1 MVAKSIKLNAKFKMQ
16 IEKCKFRNTLMGKII
31 LIFISFILQFS
42 FFNVNAPLFAA
53 VDDHGHEQKKVAA
66 PAAKTD
72 KLFNEFY
79 IPTPYS
85 QPYKI
90 AADHNNII
98 WFVEQS
104 SNKLGKFDPKTS
116 KFTEYLVPSAKD
128 ISANWKFSET
138 ERKPFTGG
146 YSVSSA
152 GSLAGLAIDSK
163 GNVWFTVVLGN
174 KIGKFASNKEEF
186 HEYTVPTPASGPFS
200 LAIDSKDNIW
210 FTERNANKI
219 GKWGAAASSFK
230 EYSIPTL
237 NSKPAGIA
245 IDKKDNIWFVM
256 SDANK
261 IGMLEQATGKFKEY
275 NILTPMAN
283 ANDIAVD
290 SKDNIWFTEVSANK
304 LGMFS
309 IQMDRF
315 DEAIIPSLSSVPMNL
330 AIDKYDRIWFT
341 ENKGNKIGMFDPATA
356 IFKEYDIPT
365 NQSFPLG
372 ITIDHSGNIWFVE
385 SDREVNKIAYVAGL
399 AGVPPKSL
407 EVGALNSSDKKIGAQ
422 FVIIIII
429 IVMVITI
436 LMSYFL
442 MSFRKANKK
451 L

>member
-1 MVAKSIKLNAKFKMQ
+1 MNWKK
-16 IEKCKFRNTLMGKII
+16 
-31 LIFISFILQFS
+31 IFILCLAIVL
-42 FFNVNAPLFAA
+42 VNNISLFAA
-53 VDDHGHEQKKVAA
+53 TDEHGHEPKKVTV
-66 PAAKTD
+66 PAAKSD

-104 SNKLGKFDPKTS
+104 SNKIGKFDLKTS
-116 KFTEYLVPSAKD
+116 KFTEYVVPSAKD

-138 ERKPFTGG
+138 ERKAFTGG

-163 GNVWFTVVLGN
+163 GNVWFTVLLGN
-174 KIGKFASNKEEF
+174 KIGKFAPDKEEF
-186 HEYTVPTPASGPFS
+186 HEYTVPTDSSGPFG

-210 FTERNANKI
+210 FTERNANKL
-219 GKWGAAASSFK
+219 GKWDAASSSFK
-230 EYSIPTL
+230 EHLIPTA

-245 IDKKDNIWFVM
+245 VDKNDNIWFVM

-290 SKDNIWFTEVSANK
+290 SKGNIWFTEVSTNK

-309 IQMDRF
+309 TQMNRF
-315 DEAIIPSLSSVPMNL
+315 DEAVIPTLSSVPMNL

-372 ITIDHSGNIWFVE
+372 ITIDYSGNIWFVE
-385 SDREVNKIAYVAGL
+385 SDREVNKIAYIAGL
-399 AGVPPKSL
+399 AAAPSKSF
-407 EVGALNSSDKKIGAQ
+407 ESDTLNAPDRKFGAQ
-422 FVIIIII
+422 FVIIITISVI
-429 IVMVITI
+429 VITI

-442 MSFRKANKK
+442 MSFRKTSKK

>member
-1 MVAKSIKLNAKFKMQ
+1 MIWIKINIL
-16 IEKCKFRNTLMGKII
+16 III
-31 LIFISFILQFS
+31 LTLS
-42 FFNVNAPLFAA
+42 NAPLFAA
-53 VDDHGHEQKKVAA
+53 TDDHGHEPKKITV

-90 AADHNNII
+90 ASDHNNII

-116 KFTEYLVPSAKD
+116 KFKEYPVPSAKD
-128 ISANWKFSET
+128 IGSANWKFSET
-138 ERKPFTGG
+138 ERKTFTGG

-163 GNVWFTVVLGN
+163 GNVWFTVLLGN
-174 KIGKFASNKEEF
+174 KIGKFAPNKEEF
-186 HEYTVPTPASGPFS
+186 HEYTVPTDSSGPFS

-219 GKWGAAASSFK
+219 GKWDAASSSFK
-230 EYSIPTL
+230 EYSIPTP

-245 IDKKDNIWFVM
+245 VDKKDNIWFVM

-261 IGMLEQATGKFKEY
+261 IGMIEQATGKFKEY
-275 NILTPMAN
+275 KILTPMAN

-290 SKDNIWFTEVSANK
+290 SKGNIWFTEVSANK

-309 IQMDRF
+309 IQMNRF
-315 DEAIIPSLSSVPMNL
+315 EEALIPTLSSVPMNL

-372 ITIDHSGNIWFVE
+372 ITIDHSGNVWFVE
-385 SDREVNKIAYVAGL
+385 SDREVNKIAYIAGL
-399 AGVPPKSL
+399 AGAPPKSSEGDTL
-407 EVGALNSSDKKIGAQ
+407 SASDKKFGAQ
-422 FVIIIII
+422 FVIILIISVI
-429 IVMVITI
+429 VITI
-436 LMSYFL
+436 FMAYFL

>member
-1 MVAKSIKLNAKFKMQ
+1 MIWIKINIL
-16 IEKCKFRNTLMGKII
+16 III
-31 LIFISFILQFS
+31 LTLS
-42 FFNVNAPLFAA
+42 NAPLFAA
-53 VDDHGHEQKKVAA
+53 TDDRGHEQKKVTV
-66 PAAKTD
+66 PAAKSD

-104 SNKLGKFDPKTS
+104 SNKLGKFNPKTS

-128 ISANWKFSET
+128 IGSANWKFSET
-138 ERKPFTGG
+138 ERKTFTGG

-163 GNVWFTVVLGN
+163 GNVWFTVLLGN
-174 KIGKFASNKEEF
+174 KIGKFAPDKEEF
-186 HEYTVPTPASGPFS
+186 HEYTIPTDSSGPFS

-219 GKWGAAASSFK
+219 GKWDAASSSFK
-230 EYSIPTL
+230 EYAIPTP

-245 IDKKDNIWFVM
+245 VDKKDNVWFAM
-256 SDANK
+256 ADANK
-261 IGMLEQATGKFKEY
+261 LGMIEQATGKFKEY
-275 NILTPMAN
+275 NILTAMAN

-290 SKDNIWFTEVSANK
+290 SKGNIWFTEVSANK

-309 IQMDRF
+309 IQMNRF
-315 DEAIIPSLSSVPMNL
+315 EEALIPTLSSVPMNL

-385 SDREVNKIAYVAGL
+385 SDREVNKIAYIAGL
-399 AGVPPKSL
+399 AAALPKSSEGDTL
-407 EVGALNSSDKKIGAQ
+407 SVSDKKFGAQ

-429 IVMVITI
+429 SVVVITVF
-436 LMSYFL
+436 MAYFL

>member
-1 MVAKSIKLNAKFKMQ
+1 MFMNWK
-16 IEKCKFRNTLMGKII
+16 KII
-31 LIFISFILQFS
+31 LFFMAVIFANSNSI
-42 FFNVNAPLFAA
+42 FAA
-53 VDDHGHEQKKVAA
+53 TDDHGHEQKKVTA

-72 KLFNEFY
+72 KLFNEFS

-90 AADHNNII
+90 AVDHNNIV

-128 ISANWKFSET
+128 ISANWKYSET
-138 ERKPFTGG
+138 EKKAFTGG

-163 GNVWFTVVLGN
+163 GNIWFTVLLGN
-174 KIGKFASNKEEF
+174 KIGKFAPVKEEF
-186 HEYTVPTPASGPFS
+186 SEYAVPTDRSGPFG

-219 GKWGAAASSFK
+219 GKWDAASSSFK
-230 EYSIPTL
+230 EYSIPTS

-245 IDKKDNIWFVM
+245 VDKKDNIWFVM

-261 IGMLEQATGKFKEY
+261 IGMFDQSTGKFKEY

-290 SKDNIWFTEVSANK
+290 SKGNIWFTEVSTNR

-309 IQMDRF
+309 TQMNRF
-315 DEAIIPSLSSVPMNL
+315 DEAVIPSIASVPMNL
-330 AIDKYDRIWFT
+330 AIDKFDRVWFT

-356 IFKEYDIPT
+356 IFKEYEIPT

-372 ITIDHSGNIWFVE
+372 INIDHSGNIWFVE
-385 SDREVNKIAYVAGL
+385 SDREVNKIAYIAGL
-399 AGVPPKSL
+399 AAAPPKSSEGDTL
-407 EVGALNSSDKKIGAQ
+407 SASKRRFGKQ
-422 FVIIIII
+422 FVIITTISVI
-429 IVMVITI
+429 VITI

-442 MSFRKANKK
+442 MSFRKASKK

>member
-1 MVAKSIKLNAKFKMQ
+1 MFMSWKKIALLLMAVTFVNSNSI
-16 IEKCKFRNTLMGKII
+16 
-31 LIFISFILQFS
+31 
-42 FFNVNAPLFAA
+42 FAA
-53 VDDHGHEQKKVAA
+53 TDDGGHEPKKVTA
-66 PAAKTD
+66 PAAKSD
-72 KLFNEFY
+72 KLFNEFS

-90 AADHNNII
+90 AVDHNNVV
-98 WFVEQS
+98 WFVEQAG
-104 SNKLGKFDPKTS
+104 NKLGKFDPKTS

-128 ISANWKFSET
+128 IGSANWKFSET
-138 ERKPFTGG
+138 ERKIFTGG

-163 GNVWFTVVLGN
+163 GNVWFTVIMGN
-174 KIGKFASNKEEF
+174 KIGKFTPDKEEF
-186 HEYTVPTPASGPFS
+186 SEYTVPTDSSGPFS

-219 GKWGAAASSFK
+219 GKWDAASSSFK
-230 EYSIPTL
+230 EYAIPTP

-245 IDKKDNIWFVM
+245 VDKKDNVWFVM

-261 IGMLEQATGKFKEY
+261 IGMIEQATGKFKEY

-290 SKDNIWFTEVSANK
+290 SKGNIWFTEVSANK

-309 IQMDRF
+309 IQMNRF
-315 DEAIIPSLSSVPMNL
+315 EEAIIPTLSSVPMNL

-365 NQSFPLG
+365 IQSFPLG
-372 ITIDHSGNIWFVE
+372 ITIDHSGNVWFAE
-385 SDREVNKIAYVAGL
+385 SDREVNKIAYIAGL
-399 AGVPPKSL
+399 AAALPKSSEGDTL
-407 EVGALNSSDKKIGAQ
+407 SASDKKFGAQ
-422 FVIIIII
+422 FVIILIIS
-429 IVMVITI
+429 VVVITI
-436 LMSYFL
+436 FTAYFL

>member
-1 MVAKSIKLNAKFKMQ
+1 MSWKKIVLILLTVTLINSGSI
-16 IEKCKFRNTLMGKII
+16 
-31 LIFISFILQFS
+31 
-42 FFNVNAPLFAA
+42 FAA
-53 VDDHGHEQKKVAA
+53 TDDHGHEQKKVAA

-90 AADHNNII
+90 AADHNGII

-104 SNKLGKFDPKTS
+104 SNKLGKFDPMTS

-128 ISANWKFSET
+128 IGSSSWKFSET
-138 ERKPFTGG
+138 ERKTFTGG

-163 GNVWFTVVLGN
+163 GNVWFTVLLGN
-174 KIGKFASNKEEF
+174 KIGKFAPNKEEF
-186 HEYTVPTPASGPFS
+186 SEYTVPTDSSGPFS
-200 LAIDSKDNIW
+200 LAIDSMDNIW

-219 GKWGAAASSFK
+219 GKWDADVSSFK
-230 EYSIPTL
+230 EYSIQTP

-245 IDKKDNIWFVM
+245 VDKKDNVWFVM

-261 IGMLEQATGKFKEY
+261 IGMIEPATGKFNEY
-275 NILTPMAN
+275 KILTPMAN

-290 SKDNIWFTEVSANK
+290 SKGNIWFTEVSANK

-309 IQMDRF
+309 IQMNRF
-315 DEAIIPSLSSVPMNL
+315 DEAVIPTLSSVPMNL

-356 IFKEYDIPT
+356 IFKEHDIPT

-399 AGVPPKSL
+399 AAAPPKSSEAGTL
-407 EVGALNSSDKKIGAQ
+407 SASDKKFGAQ

-429 IVMVITI
+429 SVMVITI
-436 LMSYFL
+436 LMSYFI
-442 MSFRKANKK
+442 MSFRKANKR